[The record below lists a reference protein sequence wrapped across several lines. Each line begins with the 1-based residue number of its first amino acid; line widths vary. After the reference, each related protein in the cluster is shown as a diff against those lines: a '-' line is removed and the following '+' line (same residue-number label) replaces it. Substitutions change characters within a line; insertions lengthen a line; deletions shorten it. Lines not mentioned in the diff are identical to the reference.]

1 MLSHNYGNP
10 YEKWNIFVARPH
22 LWLQLGMVKPEIM
35 RCETVLNLSTLNT
48 LTYLLTNI
56 LTSHVSRLLIMS
68 VGVSALGSTSIHF
81 IEPGVKVNGQYYRED
96 LLMQKLLPDI
106 RQLSDFYVFQQ
117 DSAPAHR
124 ARETIELLTM
134 EAPEFIPPTLWPPN
148 SPDLNP
154 VDYKLWSI
162 MQEKVY
168 KKRIKDTDELHARIL
183 TAWDEMDQ
191 RIIDA
196 AIRQWGTRL
205 RTCIKAKG
213 GHFEHTLSQ

>member
-1 MLSHNYGNP
+1 
-10 YEKWNIFVARPH
+10 
-22 LWLQLGMVKPEIM
+22 MVKPEIIL
-35 RCETVLNLSTLNT
+35 CEMVLNLSTLNT
-48 LTYLLTNI
+48 LTYLLTYLLTNI
-56 LTSHVSRLLIMS
+56 LTSHVSRSLMMS
-68 VGVSALGSTSIHF
+68 VGVSVLGTTSIHF

-96 LLMQKLLPDI
+96 LGLLMQKLLPDI
-106 RQLSDFYVFQQ
+106 RQLSEFYVFQQ
-117 DSAPAHR
+117 DSAPAHS

-134 EAPEFIPPTLWPPN
+134 ETQEFTPPTLWPPN

-154 VDYKLWSI
+154 VDYKAWSVV
-162 MQEKVY
+162 QEKVY
-168 KKRIKDTDELHARIL
+168 KKRIKDIDELHARIL

-196 AIRQWGTRL
+196 AIRQWRTRL